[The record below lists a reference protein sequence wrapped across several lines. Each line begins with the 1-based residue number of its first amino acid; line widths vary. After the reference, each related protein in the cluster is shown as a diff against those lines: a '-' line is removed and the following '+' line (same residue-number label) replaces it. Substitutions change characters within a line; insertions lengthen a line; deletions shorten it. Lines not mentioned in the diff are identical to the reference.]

1 LLRSGFISLRE
12 YIDHTNEKLRKYG
25 LSPERNISNAELT
38 ARHKSERSLS
48 EVPGER
54 GMVVALKLFSN
65 Q

>member
-1 LLRSGFISLRE
+1 LRE
-12 YIDHTNEKLRKYG
+12 YVDHTNEKLRKYG